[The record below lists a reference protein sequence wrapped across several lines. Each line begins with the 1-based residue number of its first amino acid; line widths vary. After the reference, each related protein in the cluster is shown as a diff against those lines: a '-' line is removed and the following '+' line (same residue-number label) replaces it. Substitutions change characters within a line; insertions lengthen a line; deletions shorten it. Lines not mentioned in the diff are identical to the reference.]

1 MTREEIHKNVLT
13 IRNYYFSIQN
23 KIDNGYNVSEL
34 DIDSKTHNNMID
46 DTIKSAFEDHKIILA
61 LENTSYEKKDIDEGY
76 IVGDFYIVK
85 SPIKEGWLHV
95 VNIKTSWQIKVMMG
109 ANTAKFLSLSQ
120 QEIFDRING
129 IYIQSMMSLYDS
141 EYALKIAKDAV
152 SYMSKKAKR
161 WGILKMKI
169 LKR

>member
-1 MTREEIHKNVLT
+1 M
-13 IRNYYFSIQN
+13 
-23 KIDNGYNVSEL
+23 
-34 DIDSKTHNNMID
+34 
-46 DTIKSAFEDHKIILA
+46 
-61 LENTSYEKKDIDEGY
+61 KKKEIDEGY

-85 SPIKEGWLHV
+85 SPIKEGWLHI

-109 ANTAKFLSLSQ
+109 ANTAKFLSLPQ

-152 SYMSKKAKR
+152 SYMSEKAKKM
-161 WGILKMKI
+161 GKLGNTENEDIEKVKKDEFMMKI
-169 LKR
+169 ATSSDEEIMDMIVNGEINYKYFNN

>member
-1 MTREEIHKNVLT
+1 MK
-13 IRNYYFSIQN
+13 
-23 KIDNGYNVSEL
+23 
-34 DIDSKTHNNMID
+34 
-46 DTIKSAFEDHKIILA
+46 
-61 LENTSYEKKDIDEGY
+61 KKDIDEGY

-109 ANTAKFLSLSQ
+109 ANTAKFLSLPQ

-141 EYALKIAKDAV
+141 DYALKIAKDAV
-152 SYMSKKAKR
+152 SYMSEKAEKVEKLEKLENVCNTENEDIEKVKKDEFM
-161 WGILKMKI
+161 MKI
-169 LKR
+169 ATSSDEEIMDMIINGEIKYEYFKQEQED

>member
-1 MTREEIHKNVLT
+1 MKN
-13 IRNYYFSIQN
+13 
-23 KIDNGYNVSEL
+23 KE
-34 DIDSKTHNNMID
+34 
-46 DTIKSAFEDHKIILA
+46 
-61 LENTSYEKKDIDEGY
+61 IDEGY

-85 SPIKEGWLHV
+85 SPIKEGWLHI

-141 EYALKIAKDAV
+141 DYALKIAKDAV
-152 SYMSKKAKR
+152 SYMSEKAEKMEKVEKNENEDIEKVKKDEFM
-161 WGILKMKI
+161 MKI
-169 LKR
+169 ATSSDEEIMDMIVNGVIKYEYFKQEQED

>member
-1 MTREEIHKNVLT
+1 MK
-13 IRNYYFSIQN
+13 
-23 KIDNGYNVSEL
+23 
-34 DIDSKTHNNMID
+34 
-46 DTIKSAFEDHKIILA
+46 
-61 LENTSYEKKDIDEGY
+61 KKDIDEGY

-141 EYALKIAKDAV
+141 EYALKIAKDTV
-152 SYMSKKAKR
+152 SYMSEKAKKMEKVEKNENED
-161 WGILKMKI
+161 IEKVKKDEFMMKI
-169 LKR
+169 ATSSDEEIMDMIVNGEIKYEYFKQEQE

>member
-1 MTREEIHKNVLT
+1 MK
-13 IRNYYFSIQN
+13 
-23 KIDNGYNVSEL
+23 
-34 DIDSKTHNNMID
+34 
-46 DTIKSAFEDHKIILA
+46 
-61 LENTSYEKKDIDEGY
+61 KKDIDEGY

-141 EYALKIAKDAV
+141 EYALNIAKNAKSYMARKAKKVKKSDENEDIEKVKRDQFMMKIASSSDEEIMDMIVNGEINYEYFKHDKEKEDV
-152 SYMSKKAKR
+152 
-161 WGILKMKI
+161 
-169 LKR
+169 

>member
-1 MTREEIHKNVLT
+1 M
-13 IRNYYFSIQN
+13 
-23 KIDNGYNVSEL
+23 
-34 DIDSKTHNNMID
+34 
-46 DTIKSAFEDHKIILA
+46 
-61 LENTSYEKKDIDEGY
+61 KKKEIDEGY
-76 IVGDFYIVK
+76 IVGDFYIIK

-109 ANTAKFLSLSQ
+109 ANTAKFLSLPQ

-152 SYMSKKAKR
+152 SYMSKKAKKMEKVEKNENED
-161 WGILKMKI
+161 IEKVKKDEFMMKI
-169 LKR
+169 ATSSDEEIMDMIVNGEIKYEYFKQEQE

>member
-1 MTREEIHKNVLT
+1 MK
-13 IRNYYFSIQN
+13 
-23 KIDNGYNVSEL
+23 
-34 DIDSKTHNNMID
+34 
-46 DTIKSAFEDHKIILA
+46 
-61 LENTSYEKKDIDEGY
+61 KKDIDEGY

-109 ANTAKFLSLSQ
+109 ANTAKFLSLPQ

-152 SYMSKKAKR
+152 SYMSEKAEKMGNTENEDIKKVK
-161 WGILKMKI
+161 KDEFMMKI
-169 LKR
+169 ATSSDEEIMDMIVNGEIKYEYFKQEQE

>member
-1 MTREEIHKNVLT
+1 M
-13 IRNYYFSIQN
+13 
-23 KIDNGYNVSEL
+23 
-34 DIDSKTHNNMID
+34 
-46 DTIKSAFEDHKIILA
+46 
-61 LENTSYEKKDIDEGY
+61 KKKYIDEGY

-152 SYMSKKAKR
+152 SYMSEKAKKMEKVEKNENED
-161 WGILKMKI
+161 IEKVKKDEFMMKI
-169 LKR
+169 ATSSDEEIMDMIVNGEIKYEYFKQEQE

>member
-1 MTREEIHKNVLT
+1 MKRKE
-13 IRNYYFSIQN
+13 
-23 KIDNGYNVSEL
+23 
-34 DIDSKTHNNMID
+34 
-46 DTIKSAFEDHKIILA
+46 
-61 LENTSYEKKDIDEGY
+61 IDEGY
-76 IVGDFYIVK
+76 IVGDFYIIK

-109 ANTAKFLSLSQ
+109 ANTAKFLSLPQ

-152 SYMSKKAKR
+152 SYMSEKAKKMEKVEKNENED
-161 WGILKMKI
+161 IEKVKKDEFMMKI
-169 LKR
+169 ATSSDEEIMDMIVNGEIKYEYFKQEQE

>member
-1 MTREEIHKNVLT
+1 M
-13 IRNYYFSIQN
+13 
-23 KIDNGYNVSEL
+23 
-34 DIDSKTHNNMID
+34 
-46 DTIKSAFEDHKIILA
+46 
-61 LENTSYEKKDIDEGY
+61 KKKEIDEGY
-76 IVGDFYIVK
+76 IVGDFYIIK

-141 EYALKIAKDAV
+141 EYALNIAKNAKSYMARKAKKIKKSDENEDIEKVKRDQFMMKIASSSDEEIMDMIVNGEINYEYFKQDKEKEDV
-152 SYMSKKAKR
+152 
-161 WGILKMKI
+161 
-169 LKR
+169 

>member
-1 MTREEIHKNVLT
+1 MK
-13 IRNYYFSIQN
+13 
-23 KIDNGYNVSEL
+23 
-34 DIDSKTHNNMID
+34 
-46 DTIKSAFEDHKIILA
+46 
-61 LENTSYEKKDIDEGY
+61 KKDIDEGY

-109 ANTAKFLSLSQ
+109 ANTAKFLSLPQ

-141 EYALKIAKDAV
+141 EYALNIAKNAKSYMARKAKKVKKSDENEDIEKVKRDQFMMKIASSSDEEIMDMIVNGEINYEYFKQDKEKEDV
-152 SYMSKKAKR
+152 
-161 WGILKMKI
+161 
-169 LKR
+169 

>member
-1 MTREEIHKNVLT
+1 MKRKE
-13 IRNYYFSIQN
+13 
-23 KIDNGYNVSEL
+23 
-34 DIDSKTHNNMID
+34 
-46 DTIKSAFEDHKIILA
+46 
-61 LENTSYEKKDIDEGY
+61 IDEGY

-109 ANTAKFLSLSQ
+109 ANTAKFLSLPQ

-141 EYALKIAKDAV
+141 DYALKIAKDAV
-152 SYMSKKAKR
+152 SYMSEKAKKMEKVEKNENED
-161 WGILKMKI
+161 IEKVKKDEFMMKI
-169 LKR
+169 ATSSDEEIMDMIINGEISYEYFKQEQED